1 LAGSSGSSSQGL
13 LLFGLSFAYR
23 DARRLLRG
31 AWRDRPG
38 RCEQQVPGADPEGSE
53 IQDLRETM
61 LTDLENDLIRHV
73 GVLVKDSHQL
83 RRRIREDEELIQ
95 GLYKLLVAIRDDY
108 GFSGLSFRLQD
119 VTVGA
124 CRRLEHYLDSE
135 KRRPAKAPEKTR

>member
-1 LAGSSGSSSQGL
+1 
-13 LLFGLSFAYR
+13 
-23 DARRLLRG
+23 
-31 AWRDRPG
+31 
-38 RCEQQVPGADPEGSE
+38 
-53 IQDLRETM
+53 M
-61 LTDLENDLIRHV
+61 LTDLENDLIRHI

-83 RRRIREDEELIQ
+83 RRRIREDEELIH

-135 KRRPAKAPEKTR
+135 QRRPAKAVPKVR

>member
-1 LAGSSGSSSQGL
+1 
-13 LLFGLSFAYR
+13 
-23 DARRLLRG
+23 
-31 AWRDRPG
+31 
-38 RCEQQVPGADPEGSE
+38 
-53 IQDLRETM
+53 M
-61 LTDLENDLIRHV
+61 LTDLENDLIRHI

-124 CRRLEHYLDSE
+124 CRRLERYLDSD
-135 KRRPAKAPEKTR
+135 KRSQSKAVVKGR

>member
-1 LAGSSGSSSQGL
+1 
-13 LLFGLSFAYR
+13 
-23 DARRLLRG
+23 
-31 AWRDRPG
+31 
-38 RCEQQVPGADPEGSE
+38 
-53 IQDLRETM
+53 M
-61 LTDLENDLIRHV
+61 LTDLENDLIRHI

-124 CRRLEHYLDSE
+124 CRRLEHYLDSD
-135 KRRPAKAPEKTR
+135 KRSQSRNAAKTR